1 MDTQYYGCCLK
12 YWSEQALRMI
22 RPLVVDPFDDPLIRG
37 QLSQKTVIFKGRI
50 IIFKGR
56 IIIFKGRIIIFKGR
70 IIMFYTKTHRTV
82 FVDRPDAIA

>member
-56 IIIFKGRIIIFKGR
+56 IIIFKGRII
-70 IIMFYTKTHRTV
+70 MFYTKTHRTV